1 MASLALLA
9 TLIIISFWLVAGL
22 SLVASFLGF
31 RLVGMVLGL
40 LSVVA
45 GIWLLCVLPHVP
57 FLGLINLVAG
67 GVAILRWRKK

>member
-1 MASLALLA
+1 MGSLALLVA
-9 TLIIISFWLVAGL
+9 LIIFSFWVVSGL

-40 LSVVA
+40 LSVLA

-57 FLGLINLVAG
+57 FLGLINLAAG
-67 GVAILRWRKK
+67 GFAIYRWRKR